1 MNNLDELKDIE
12 ILECAQ
18 SVYLFL
24 TDNTDINLNKS
35 FESFMDIPSF
45 QKMNIVLKKYNTDM
59 IPFTQ
64 FLNCKYQISNKL
76 WRVSPKE
83 FFSTTKSH
91 DFYKSII
98 RNLKLK
104 ICLS

>member
-1 MNNLDELKDIE
+1 MDNLDELKDIE

-18 SVYLFL
+18 SVYFFL
-24 TDNTDINLNKS
+24 TDNTDIKLNKS

-45 QKMNIVLKKYNTDM
+45 QKMNIVLKNYNTDM
-59 IPFTQ
+59 IPFTH
-64 FLNCKYQISNKL
+64 FLNCKYQISNEL
-76 WRVSPKE
+76 WCESPKE